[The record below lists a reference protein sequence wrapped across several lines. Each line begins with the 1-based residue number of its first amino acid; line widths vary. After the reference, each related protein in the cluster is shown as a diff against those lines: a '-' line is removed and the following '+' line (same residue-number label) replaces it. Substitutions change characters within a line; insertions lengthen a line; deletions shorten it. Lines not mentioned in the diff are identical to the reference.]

1 MIQRRFVG
9 PAALMAVALAAA
21 LAGLPAVPAWAD
33 GPGAV
38 GPPDSAD
45 PLPLSAEPEP
55 VPASSEPL
63 PAMTGGSGPGPLT
76 APAAILMD
84 MLSGEV
90 LFEHNADEPR
100 PPASITKIMTMLLTY
115 EAVAAGRASWDD
127 EVVVSERAQ
136 SMGGTQAFL
145 AAGQTFPLRDLLKAV
160 AVASANDAAVAIAE
174 HLEGSVE
181 AFAEAMNR
189 RAGELGM
196 RTAHFANPHGLDE
209 PGHQLSAR
217 DVAIASRQL
226 LMNFPEVLELT
237 TVWTY
242 TFEVSNSCC
251 LLTNTNRMIRRYQG
265 VDGLKTG
272 WTSRA
277 GYGVSATAAQ
287 GDTRLIAVV
296 MGHEHPEQ
304 RFAEAAQLLGWGFA
318 NFESVHLADAGDTFR
333 RVPVY
338 EGSARE
344 VALIAPE
351 TYAIVVPRGEAEKLV
366 HEVTVDLPL
375 VAPVA
380 EGAPLGTLRVLSGDR
395 EVANLPLV
403 ADRAIQRLSLPGMA
417 WRLLLGTFPW
427 KPAGP

>member
-1 MIQRRFVG
+1 MIQRRFPRLTV
-9 PAALMAVALAAA
+9 LAAA
-21 LAGLPAVPAWAD
+21 VLAAGLAVPPPVAVKADGMTASGPADTAEPLPLTAQVQAVPASGQPLPALT
-33 GPGAV
+33 GVAAPG
-38 GPPDSAD
+38 
-45 PLPLSAEPEP
+45 PLSAP
-55 VPASSEPL
+55 S
-63 PAMTGGSGPGPLT
+63 
-76 APAAILMD
+76 AILMEV
-84 MLSGEV
+84 LTGQV

-100 PPASITKIMTMLLTY
+100 PPASITKIMTMLMTY

-127 EVVVSERAQ
+127 PVVISQRAQ

-145 AAGQTFPLRDLLKAV
+145 AAGQVFPLRDLLKAV

-189 RAGELGM
+189 RAAELGM
-196 RTAHFANPHGLDE
+196 RNAHFKNPHGLDE

-217 DVAIASRQL
+217 DVAIASREL
-226 LMNFPEVLELT
+226 LLRFPEVLELT

-242 TFEVSNSCC
+242 TFQVSDTCC

-272 WTSRA
+272 WTSQA
-277 GYGVSATAAQ
+277 GYGVSATAARD
-287 GDTRLIAVV
+287 GTRLIAVV
-296 MGHEHPEQ
+296 LGHQHPEQ
-304 RFAEAAQLLGWGFA
+304 RFDEAAQLLGWGFA
-318 NFESVHLADAGDTFR
+318 NFEAVHLADAGDVFR

-351 TYAIVVPRGEAEKLV
+351 TYALVLPRGQAENLV
-366 HEVTVDLPL
+366 HEVVVQGPL

-380 EGAPLGTLRVLSGDR
+380 EGAPRGTLRVLSGDR
-395 EVANLPLV
+395 EVASLPLV
-403 ADRAIQRLSLPGMA
+403 ADRAVDRLSLPGMA
-417 WRLLLGTFPW
+417 WRLLRTMFPW
-427 KPAGP
+427 RPPGP